1 MAAGGD
7 EAVQP
12 YMFEPKSDTE
22 EEASEQA
29 VQVRIGQDVSTWQE
43 SSTQRQMD
51 KSESRAPP
59 AAAAAP
65 ITAPSQ
71 GKEVGGQQMATKPSI
86 APDSPPQVQRPAW
99 GVSLPPGQ
107 CSFWETFPPQQK
119 SCLQGQRDK
128 SESQAPPAA
137 AAVPRAAS
145 PQSQESVGQEKSTKA
160 SPPQQESSTKKQD
173 KPDPAKMESRAP
185 PATAAVTKPSSP
197 ERQESVGQ
205 ETATKPAVAPAAP
218 PQQESST
225 QRQRDESESQAPPAV
240 AAAPSFPTTR
250 ASTEA
255 PVTAASPPQ
264 LESSTETL
272 DMKVQTKSESQEPPA
287 AAAVPETAPGDVVDT
302 SKISNKAK
310 RRMRKMRNILKRQET
325 AEQET
330 QMQEV
335 SETLETDTSIEHL
348 CELLDGLH
356 LSSEPSAP
364 ATQSPVLEL
373 HHIGANSSGTFNRLK
388 PLCPATFIFKFSPTF
403 DFGPTQET
411 DSQMSGQEVSTETPE
426 TEEPRETPSPSEGQG
441 AALEPVDHVG
451 DVSSASP
458 RASKAVK
465 KTKRRMTKTKKN
477 LQQRQEVTDPRET
490 DNVEHLCELL
500 DGYIFLQSPLPQ
512 PHHLPFLS
520 FIE

>member
-1 MAAGGD
+1 MCLHGRRVLRRDRWTNLSPGHLQQLLQLQSQLPHKEKRLED
-7 EAVQP
+7 N
-12 YMFEPKSDTE
+12 
-22 EEASEQA
+22 
-29 VQVRIGQDVSTWQE
+29 RWQ
-43 SSTQRQMD
+43 Q
-51 KSESRAPP
+51 
-59 AAAAAP
+59 
-65 ITAPSQ
+65 
-71 GKEVGGQQMATKPSI
+71 
-86 APDSPPQVQRPAW
+86 SPPLHQILHLRFNVLPGEFLCLRVNALSGKLFLLSRRVVCRDKGTNLSPRHLQQLLLFQEQLHHKVRRVLDKRSPQKLLHLSRRALQKNRINQIQPKWSPGHHQQRLLLQNHVK
-99 GVSLPPGQ
+99 GKNHLYVMTSDQNHQ
-107 CSFWETFPPQQK
+107 CSFIFK
-119 SCLQGQRDK
+119 LM
-128 SESQAPPAA
+128 
-137 AAVPRAAS
+137 
-145 PQSQESVGQEKSTKA
+145 SVA
-160 SPPQQESSTKKQD
+160 CFL
-173 KPDPAKMESRAP
+173 
-185 PATAAVTKPSSP
+185 VSSP

-465 KTKRRMTKTKKN
+465 KTKRRMTKTKKTD